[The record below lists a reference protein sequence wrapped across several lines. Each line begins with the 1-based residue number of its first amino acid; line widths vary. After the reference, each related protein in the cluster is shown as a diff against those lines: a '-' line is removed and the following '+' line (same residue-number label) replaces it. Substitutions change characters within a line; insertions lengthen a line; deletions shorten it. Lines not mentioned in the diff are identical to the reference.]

1 MSNRGKCA
9 DVERYLRRV
18 RRELPIPG
26 RTRRALL
33 LRIREAIYEQIQ
45 QEENPDGET
54 LISRFGA
61 PRQIA
66 ESYMDSLSV
75 SEFMKE
81 MRTRRKVV
89 CIVSAAAL
97 AAFLLWGSIIGGIW
111 LYHRT
116 HESNFP
122 VYYLDTV
129 YLDGA
134 EQGEK

>member
-1 MSNRGKCA
+1 MWSATCAGFAGNSPSREGQGGRCCSGFGKQFTSKSS
-9 DVERYLRRV
+9 RR
-18 RRELPIPG
+18 
-26 RTRRALL
+26 RTRTGR
-33 LRIREAIYEQIQ
+33 
-45 QEENPDGET
+45 
-54 LISRFGA
+54 
-61 PRQIA
+61 IA

>member
-9 DVERYLRRV
+9 AVERYLRRV

-33 LRIREAIYEQIQ
+33 CRIREAIYEQIQ
-45 QEENPDGET
+45 EENPDRET
-54 LISRFGA
+54 LISKFGS

-75 SEFMKE
+75 SEFMNE
-81 MRTRRKVV
+81 MRIRRKVV